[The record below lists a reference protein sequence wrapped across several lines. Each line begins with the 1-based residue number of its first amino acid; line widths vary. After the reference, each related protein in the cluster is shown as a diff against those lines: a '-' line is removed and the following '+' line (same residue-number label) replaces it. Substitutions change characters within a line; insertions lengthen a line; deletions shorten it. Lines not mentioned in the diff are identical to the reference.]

1 MKKNTH
7 RIDILSFFRKKEK
20 KKKHGLSLQLE
31 DHESLILLISLH
43 GSCFTPTH
51 VLF

>member
-20 KKKHGLSLQLE
+20 KKTWIVTTIRRS
-31 DHESLILLISLH
+31 
-43 GSCFTPTH
+43 
-51 VLF
+51 

>member
-1 MKKNTH
+1 MKK
-7 RIDILSFFRKKEK
+7 ILIGLIFFLSLGKKK

>member
-7 RIDILSFFRKKEK
+7 RIDILSFFRKKK